1 MRIIKL
7 NNIKEIQSE
16 TGESVI
22 HRVRVVGYNTVPRY
36 RLLNDLNIEL
46 SSGERIIIPK
56 SFQWDLSSIPRF
68 LWAVMPTDS
77 DAEISVILHD
87 FLYIN
92 KPFGS
97 GERDRWFADWEMYKW
112 SVVTNGTRNTWS
124 LRNLDNLTRY
134 LGVVIFGWWVWYK
147 VGNRIKN
154 IFKKKR

>member
-1 MRIIKL
+1 MRILKL
-7 NNIKEIQSE
+7 SNIVELQKEK
-16 TGESVI
+16 GESVI

-77 DAEISVILHD
+77 DGEIASVIHD

-92 KPFGS
+92 KPYGS
-97 GERDRWFADWEMYKW
+97 GERARLEKEKV
-112 SVVTNGTRNTWS
+112 SRI
-124 LRNLDNLTRY
+124 LDSY
-134 LGVVIFGWWVWYK
+134 
-147 VGNRIKN
+147 
-154 IFKKKR
+154 